1 LLFHSADA
9 QLRLASRWAP
19 VRLKQYVL
27 TLTERLQ
34 GLQHT
39 FDVRGGEASQLRHAF
54 TLAGLNLLLVA
65 VIVGVGTVVLQF
77 STGVAGEVGLGE
89 SLLGLIVAAA
99 VIALCAPSAVIVWR
113 QLHDIADVLT
123 KAAFGVGQRRRRQRE
138 EMRLLVR
145 DSLVAAIAILVA
157 VWALPFLARLL
168 ELGQLSVPLP
178 LLLLA
183 GLVFVLVRTA
193 FKVHAALQDSLSKT
207 MLGRRDQPSE
217 PADEERLGD

>member
-1 LLFHSADA
+1 
-9 QLRLASRWAP
+9 
-19 VRLKQYVL
+19 
-27 TLTERLQ
+27 
-34 GLQHT
+34 
-39 FDVRGGEASQLRHAF
+39 
-54 TLAGLNLLLVA
+54 
-65 VIVGVGTVVLQF
+65 
-77 STGVAGEVGLGE
+77 
-89 SLLGLIVAAA
+89 
-99 VIALCAPSAVIVWR
+99 
-113 QLHDIADVLT
+113 
-123 KAAFGVGQRRRRQRE
+123 
-138 EMRLLVR
+138 MRLLVR